1 MNDNTLQIHQG
12 GCLCGAVR
20 YEVKG
25 QPLVVAHCHCEE
37 CQRGSGAGHSTG
49 AMFSLDGFQLMGRI
63 NEYKYES
70 DNGNEVTRAFCPA
83 CGSPI
88 FGKNSGMK
96 EYLTVTLGTVDDS
109 TEFKAQVVVFARNQN
124 PWDIMDQN
132 LPIFEAQPNWKPG
145 DDV

>member
-1 MNDNTLQIHQG
+1 
-12 GCLCGAVR
+12 
-20 YEVKG
+20 
-25 QPLVVAHCHCEE
+25 
-37 CQRGSGAGHSTG
+37 
-49 AMFSLDGFQLMGRI
+49 MFSLDGFQLMGRI

-96 EYLTVTLGTVDDS
+96 EYVTVTLGTVEDS